1 MYIILFLWPY
11 ADTIYKKKKT
21 GRIKIR
27 ELATLLKYM
36 RKHWLPFAGGVI
48 YILLT
53 DSLALLIPW
62 ILKQAIDSI
71 ENFPDTALLLRY
83 AGLLVGI
90 AAVQGVFRFYMRKIM
105 IGISRKIE
113 YSIRTDFFAHLQNLD
128 PSFFVNTRTG
138 SIMAIMTNDLEAVRN
153 FLGPGLMNL
162 FNTIFVFFTTL
173 IVMFMID
180 VKLSLYSMIAIPI
193 LPFVVYKLSSMLY
206 VRFKKSQEQ
215 YASLSARTQESIAG
229 IKVIKSFTR
238 EENERKV
245 FSGLNA
251 EYIKRNLSLA
261 KVRSVFWPAM
271 IFIGGIG
278 TMLVLLIG
286 GRQVIAGTLTL
297 GQFVQFSAYIGAIT
311 WPLISL
317 GWVINLVQ
325 RGSVSMKRI
334 NNIFKIRPD
343 IVTSNENPY
352 SADVRGSI
360 SFKNVSFKYEM
371 GKSARD
377 LVKENFLDF
386 VENPESAKGG
396 WVLENLC
403 FDIKPGM
410 QVGIV
415 GFTGSGKSTLV
426 NLVPRL
432 DDPQK
437 GSISIDGVDI
447 KDYSL
452 DHLRQNVGYVTQMPF
467 LFSKTIKENILFGS
481 EESLVG
487 LDPEEIDKRVLDAAR
502 VSHLKEDISGFPDKY
517 KTLIGERG
525 VTLSGGQKQRLAIAR
540 AILARPRIL
549 ILDDSFSNVDTNTE
563 EMILSDLKAE
573 TQDITTIIIS
583 HRISTIKDSDLIIV
597 LDEGRVDS
605 MGKHGELME
614 KCGIYQNLYQRQQLS
629 EELEEEL

>member
-113 YSIRTDFFAHLQNLD
+113 YSIRTDFFAHLQDLD

-343 IVTSNENPY
+343 IVTPNENPY

-426 NLVPRL
+426 NLIPRL
-432 DDPQK
+432 DDPQR

>member
-1 MYIILFLWPY
+1 
-11 ADTIYKKKKT
+11 
-21 GRIKIR
+21 
-27 ELATLLKYM
+27 M
-36 RKHWLPFAGGVI
+36 RTHWLPFAGGVI

-53 DSLALLIPW
+53 DGLALLIPW

-113 YSIRTDFFAHLQNLD
+113 YSIRTDFFAHLQDLD

-343 IVTSNENPY
+343 IVTPNENPY

-426 NLVPRL
+426 NLIPRL
-432 DDPQK
+432 DDPQR